1 MWLGMVLC
9 SLKFLATF
17 LFADKIKVTGETNES
32 EIRENYDKK
41 NMTQVENTLELN
53 PQINKK
59 RFSLVAPEGILTDK
73 NLDQEQ
79 TKIKKVSYEP
89 GKSRNISPEL
99 NRPSILVDNN
109 ISLTDEKIHNS
120 SQSNK
125 VMIEDSNYG
134 LGIKFYNPLLV
145 KYLKKANERK

>member
-89 GKSRNISPEL
+89 GKSRNI
-99 NRPSILVDNN
+99 IL
-109 ISLTDEKIHNS
+109 
-120 SQSNK
+120 
-125 VMIEDSNYG
+125 
-134 LGIKFYNPLLV
+134 
-145 KYLKKANERK
+145 